1 MFNFKV
7 EVQNSS
13 NKEYGLGLFAKEFI
27 EQDSVVWKF
36 KDGIDIKIDKNTFDN
51 LSKVHKD
58 YFKKYGWKDN
68 DYIYSSCDLT
78 NFINH
83 SFNPNLVC
91 SGDLT
96 IAQKDISIGEELFI
110 NYQEF
115 DDWFEEYKHILK

>member
-7 EVQNSS
+7 EVKNSCYV
-13 NKEYGLGLFAKEFI
+13 NYGLGLFAKEFI
-27 EQDSVVWKF
+27 EKNSTVWEF
-36 KDGIDIKIDKNTFDN
+36 KDGIDIKIDKNTFNN

-58 YFKKYGWKDN
+58 FFKKYGWKDGE
-68 DYIYSSCDLT
+68 YIYSSCDLT

-83 SFNPNLVC
+83 SFNPNLIC

-96 IAQKDISIGEELFI
+96 IAQKDINIDEELFI

-115 DDWFEEYKHILK
+115 DDWFEEYKHILI